1 MNKGNEGAKGNY
13 MDEALHNGQQTVT
26 AEEYDRNRQDWPGAL
41 TCVGRCGA
49 RAGLTHWTPSGGGD
63 VPGIPKFRLLAKENH
78 APGCPYGTVLS
89 RDVSR
94 RGSHRAS
101 PPPAISPAVIR
112 VRIQVAAQADAPSGD
127 AGDRREG
134 DEKRPAQRLRVR
146 RWGQMQPHE
155 DMVCPL
161 AARDRAIRVSGE
173 PGPRLSFRRSGYRQ
187 LIIAPWRSFF
197 YVSPVD
203 DGRCYDYL
211 SNWQATQ
218 EAARQAARLERPIH
232 PLCIEGYVRDRKDL
246 GDGRFRVR
254 LHAPLVEPHDRPRA
268 GVAIRPRIAAWGVS
282 CGCISIDAPRRA
294 CATSRA
300 SSLWRTIARSSTHC
314 RRVPTSLCAPCTG
327 LWRSRPKPPF
337 GASGRPPIAPG
348 RCGVRCSIG
357 RRYVNFDG
365 EADDGR

>member
-49 RAGLTHWTPSGGGD
+49 RVGLTHWTPSGGGD

-134 DEKRPAQRLRVR
+134 DEKRPARRLRVR

-155 DMVCPL
+155 DRVCPL

-268 GVAIRPRIAAWGVS
+268 GVVIRPRIAAWGRFVRLYF
-282 CGCISIDAPRRA
+282 DRRA
-294 CATSRA
+294 PEGVRDQPCVELVAHDRAIFDTLPEGAHVAVCALYRA
-300 SSLWRTIARSSTHC
+300 LEEQTQ
-314 RRVPTSLCAPCTG
+314 APFWGKRATPY
-327 LWRSRPKPPF
+327 RSRT
-337 GASGRPPIAPG
+337 
-348 RCGVRCSIG
+348 VRDEVFYPTQICQL
-357 RRYVNFDG
+357 
-365 EADDGR
+365 